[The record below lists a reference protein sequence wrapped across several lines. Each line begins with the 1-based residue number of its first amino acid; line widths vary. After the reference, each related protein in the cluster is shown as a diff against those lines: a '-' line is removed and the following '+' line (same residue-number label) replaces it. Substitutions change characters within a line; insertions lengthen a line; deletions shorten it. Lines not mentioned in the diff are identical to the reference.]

1 MSKKILLVIVMIL
14 LVAIGGTIFY
24 VFSENGEE
32 ETTTFVV
39 PNVLQPYIKIQKN
52 EELSSKDLKLN
63 GSNKEM
69 DYYFD
74 IYNYDESTDEYSQ
87 LELIPY
93 VKLDIQSN
101 EQQENTQNLISVNL
115 FYIKDITAEMTPENM
130 EEIVIKGEAGSN
142 FENYFECKK
151 LNKYDENNQS
161 QNISH
166 YVAKIIL
173 NTEAQEY
180 IDFTGT
186 IEQKL
191 DMVFGYKQYVEK

>member
-1 MSKKILLVIVMIL
+1 MSKKILLVIVIIL
-14 LVAIGGTIFY
+14 FIAIGGTVFY
-24 VFSENGEE
+24 VFSENNEE
-32 ETTTFVV
+32 DTTTFVV
-39 PNVLQPYIKIQKN
+39 PNVLKPYIKIQKN
-52 EELSSKDLKLN
+52 EELSSTEFKLN

-69 DYYFD
+69 YYYFD
-74 IYNYDESTDEYSQ
+74 IYNYDEENKEYSQ

-101 EQQENTQNLISVNL
+101 EQQENIQNFVSVNL

-151 LNKYDENNQS
+151 LSKYDEKNE
-161 QNISH
+161 NINH
-166 YVAKIIL
+166 YVAKITL

-191 DMVFGYKQYVEK
+191 DVVLGYKQYVGK